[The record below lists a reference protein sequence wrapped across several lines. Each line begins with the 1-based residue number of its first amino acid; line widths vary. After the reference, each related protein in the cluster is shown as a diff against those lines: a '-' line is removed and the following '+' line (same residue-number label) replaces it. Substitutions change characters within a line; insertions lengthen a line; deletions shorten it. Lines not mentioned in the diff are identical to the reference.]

1 MLGTHLGR
9 RVVPLATSTARR
21 TRRPSDS
28 SSSRRTSGSGTGRP
42 NVRRASN
49 NASLRRA
56 LAGRGLLTYTIGLAV
71 PGNRLGSSE
80 TAACLGLQTDSDQ
93 TTAPAEHVGKILAD
107 GVEDVMIVPKLA
119 GVADA
124 VPVTLRPGRA
134 VLQVER
140 TALASKAVTTDR
152 SQVSRLQNSLGC
164 GLNSRFPGE
173 HSVVL
178 DCRLRVLGR
187 EDSSGEPR
195 CVERRP
201 STCLHRH
208 RWMTGPGRAP
218 ALDRR
223 LADDTL
229 FVTSPG
235 ARAGRRSAPA
245 RRTCSGTSP
254 SRRRGRGHGDRRT
267 RP

>member
-1 MLGTHLGR
+1 MRAVTQVRLSADYDMTNHGHSNRAKAEVANGRVRSLFPENRIESDGTDLG
-9 RVVPLATSTARR
+9 A
-21 TRRPSDS
+21 D
-28 SSSRRTSGSGTGRP
+28 GTGGSRQP
-42 NVRRASN
+42 PRCGGGGCYVSAS
-49 NASLRRA
+49 ARF
-56 LAGRGLLTYTIGLAV
+56 
-71 PGNRLGSSE
+71 P
-80 TAACLGLQTDSDQ
+80 
-93 TTAPAEHVGKILAD
+93 APALD
-107 GVEDVMIVPKLA
+107 C
-119 GVADA
+119 
-124 VPVTLRPGRA
+124 R
-134 VLQVER
+134 Q
-140 TALASKAVTTDR
+140 
-152 SQVSRLQNSLGC
+152 SRLQNSLGC